1 MGNSE
6 PHFLWALLAGA
17 FYVLGVLSAIS
28 ALLSKRSSGSAIAWA
43 VSCLTFPYLAV
54 PAYWVFG
61 RRRFHGYVLARRSKT
76 IPVRELAVPLPH
88 HLPEQR
94 LYSREIQQVYRVFQK
109 LAGMPFT
116 RGNQV
121 ELLVDVEAAFE
132 AIFREMEKAR
142 EYILVQFFIVR
153 ADGLGERVRE
163 ILARKAGEGVRVYFI
178 YDPIGSH
185 ALPRQY
191 VRSLREAGVQILP
204 FKTAWGFTNR
214 FQINFRNHRKMVL
227 VDGRWVATGGANIGD
242 EYLGRSRRFG
252 YWRDTMVSITGP
264 AVQDVQVSFAEDWF
278 FLSGDI
284 PEMNWHPEGE
294 EEADQSVLVLPTG
307 PADDL
312 STCSMVFTQA
322 IHAAE
327 KRLWIT
333 SPYFVPDQEIVR
345 ALQLAAIRGVDV
357 QILLPE
363 KPDHKVVYW
372 ASFTYLE
379 RLEKTGVQFRR
390 YQKGFLHQKVMLVD
404 DTFAM
409 VGSANLDNRSFHLN
423 FELNIMVA
431 DRKFSGAVEK
441 MLKVDLANGRK
452 AGSADLKEKG
462 LLFLLLARAS
472 RLFSPI
478 L

>member
-1 MGNSE
+1 MESPE
-6 PHFLWALLAGA
+6 QHFLWALLAGA
-17 FYVLGVLSAIS
+17 FFVLGILSAVS

-54 PAYWVFG
+54 PLYWVFG
-61 RRRFHGYVLARRSKT
+61 RRRFHGYVLARRSKNAH
-76 IPVRELAVPLPH
+76 VREMATPLRH
-88 HLPEQR
+88 HAPKQTVQ
-94 LYSREIQQVYRVFQK
+94 SREIQQVCRVFEK
-109 LAGMPFT
+109 LVAMPFT
-116 RGNQV
+116 RGNRV
-121 ELLVDVEAAFE
+121 ELLIDGEASFE
-132 AIFREMEKAR
+132 AILSEMEKAR

-153 ADGLGERVRE
+153 ADRVGQRVKE
-163 ILARKAGEGVRVYFI
+163 TLARKALEGVRVYFI

-185 ALPRQY
+185 ALPRRY
-191 VRSLREAGVQILP
+191 VRFLQEAGVQILP
-204 FKTAWGFTNR
+204 FKTTRGFTNR
-214 FQINFRNHRKMVL
+214 FQVNFRNHRKMVL

-264 AVQDVQVSFAEDWF
+264 AVQELQVSFAEDWF
-278 FLSGDI
+278 FLHGDI
-284 PEMNWHPEGE
+284 PEMNWHPERE
-294 EEADQSVLVLPTG
+294 EEADQSVLVLPMG

-363 KPDHKVVYW
+363 KPDHRVVYW

-379 RLEKTGVQFRR
+379 RLEKTGVRFRR

-423 FELNIMVA
+423 FELSIMVA
-431 DRKFSGAVEK
+431 DRKFGGAVAK
-441 MLKVDLANGRK
+441 MLKADLANARE